1 MTISIDRIN
10 TNLKMSI
17 PYETFLFFLEKTEE
31 GGVEQKFQYF
41 EGEIIPMHSEK
52 PVPEWFVRYVL
63 SNDFG
68 TQPIKLLFEMATI
81 NHGQIISNLHI
92 LLGMVSKTKNIKIY
106 SQGTFVYVEITGN
119 SFLPDLFFTNAA
131 NQQKKDKQTL
141 LNPLSVFEVLSNS
154 TKKIDKVNKLD
165 EYQQIESVLEYILID
180 QYKPHVTIHRRI
192 SENMWKQEFLT
203 SMSSAIHLESIDYS
217 ISLAEIYDGVEFE

>member
-1 MTISIDRIN
+1 
-10 TNLKMSI
+10 
-17 PYETFLFFLEKTEE
+17 
-31 GGVEQKFQYF
+31 
-41 EGEIIPMHSEK
+41 
-52 PVPEWFVRYVL
+52 
-63 SNDFG
+63 
-68 TQPIKLLFEMATI
+68 MATI